1 MSTVKPDVVQD
12 LVVQLISGDAEVV
25 NALLEAFGPPIQRRL
40 RRRYHGVLPPG
51 EIEDVVL
58 FAVEKLWFRRE
69 RFDPSPTEIA
79 PDVEALRAALDRLP
93 SDQRHILVADANGP
107 GTTAS
112 SAALAAELRITAS
125 GVRSRRQHA
134 LARPRRELPQPDSR
148 PVHWQ
153 A

>member
-1 MSTVKPDVVQD
+1 MSTIKPDVVQD

-69 RFDPSPTEIA
+69 RSI
-79 PDVEALRAALDRLP
+79 
-93 SDQRHILVADANGP
+93 
-107 GTTAS
+107 
-112 SAALAAELRITAS
+112 
-125 GVRSRRQHA
+125 
-134 LARPRRELPQPDSR
+134 RPRLRLHLTFRTSASEFLGAPRSPF
-148 PVHWQ
+148 
-153 A
+153 